1 MIDPAQTQTPPPG
14 PDIATRLGL
23 TRLSPVAADLLVR
36 NARMVAL
43 PRGTTVFSPGQV
55 CPGWILVE
63 SGSVRVMMTADTG
76 REILLYRVE
85 PGESCL
91 LTTSCLFGEEPYA
104 ATGLT
109 ETDVTALVLPA
120 STVFHLVESEPEFR
134 RLVFSGF
141 GQRIG
146 TILKTME
153 DAIFH
158 RIEPRLARLLLA
170 RADAEGK
177 LDATQAD
184 IASDLGSA
192 REVIARHLG
201 RLADEG
207 ILAKDRGH
215 ITILDRAV
223 LSRLAAE

>member
-1 MIDPAQTQTPPPG
+1 MINPARNQMPG
-14 PDIATRLGL
+14 PDIASRLGL
-23 TRLSPVAADLLVR
+23 SHLSPASADLL
-36 NARMVAL
+36 ARGAREIAL
-43 PRGTTVFSPGQV
+43 PRGTTVFSPGQA

-63 SGSVRVMMTADTG
+63 TGSVRVMMTADTG

-104 ATGLT
+104 ATGQT

-215 ITILDRAV
+215 ITILDRAA
-223 LSRLAAE
+223 LARLAAE

>member
-215 ITILDRAV
+215 ITILDRAA